1 VLSSSVQ
8 NDSQNDTFYQPLLNF
23 YELPSGIITKQ
34 RGVGPKGGPV
44 ERYVASVE
52 IVDHQG
58 DIISVEALAD
68 EMETYI
74 KGNGGIFQGIH
85 SNFPAGQVLDW
96 GFCKVA
102 GDTALWIDVEFYQFY
117 DSQKDFYKRTK
128 LPWGHKEKIAG
139 VSLGGKALE
148 RERVCDSG
156 RCFTHIKKLEAWEIS
171 GVGEPANPLARK
183 ILPDNTL
190 EGLGHKVV
198 FYGKS
203 YNDDRSA
210 EEKVSMNAVTKR
222 LRGPNG
228 RFISKDDDCI
238 DCSEDKPIVKNVC
251 PSCES
256 EMDKTFCKHCGS
268 NHGDY
273 SPEVGLKDLSK
284 EEDEDE
290 ETEKTLYEDAQGTV
304 VKDDAFAAIAKP
316 SDKEEKGYEKADKP
330 DYIDIDGDGNKTES
344 MKDAAEDKEEKKMYV
359 KEEDDCPTCKGECHC
374 EDKGMYAKE
383 DECPTCKG
391 NCGYSEKNMCKA
403 ELAKADTFTNYP
415 KSASNNAKKVLEWK
429 EKYGDEV
436 KGMTSVGW
444 NRANQLAKR
453 EALSKETV
461 KRMAQFN
468 RHRQNA
474 KVDPKY
480 KDTPWK
486 DNGYV
491 AWLGWGGTSGVNWAI
506 RTSESFKKGMEE
518 NEMSDEQ
525 KMAKPS
531 QYPVEEDKGSEEDM
545 TQIEELNSKIDTMMS
560 ALNIEKIADLIDEKI
575 NKSNEE
581 LLANLGK
588 ATPVAKEIV
597 KDGKTYVLKGEHD
610 DEDMDKE
617 DKEDMEK
624 EDEDEEVKKA
634 FTAKI
639 SELEKLL
646 KSRFADTP
654 TSNPVA
660 QDDNIAKGGVMKS
673 DLLKSVESAPH
684 LDKIEHR
691 DTFYNVK
698 YSNDDLEFQARIKKA
713 HQQTGFDPSVLG
725 MSLPSNEL

>member
-1 VLSSSVQ
+1 MLSSSVQ

-44 ERYVASVE
+44 ERYIASVE

-156 RCFTHIKKLEAWEIS
+156 TCFTHIKKLEAWEIS

-203 YNDDRSA
+203 FVDDRSA

-222 LRGPNG
+222 LRGPDG

-238 DCSEDKPIVKNVC
+238 DCSEDKPVVKNDDC
-251 PSCES
+251 SICKG
-256 EMDKTFCKHCGS
+256 EMDKHMCKHCGS
-268 NHGDY
+268 KHGDY

-284 EEDEDE
+284 DEDEDE

-316 SDKEEKGYEKADKP
+316 SDKEEKGYEKAEKP

-359 KEEDDCPTCKGECHC
+359 KEDEE
-374 EDKGMYAKE
+374 EEKGMYAKE
-383 DECPTCKG
+383 L
-391 NCGYSEKNMCKA
+391 SKA
-403 ELAKADTFTNYP
+403 ESFTNYP

-506 RTSESFKKGMEE
+506 RTSKSFKKGMEE
-518 NEMSDEQ
+518 AEMSDEQ

-581 LLANLGK
+581 LLATLGK
-588 ATPVAKEIV
+588 GTPVPKEIV
-597 KDGKTYVLKGEHD
+597 KDGKTYVLKADD

>member
-1 VLSSSVQ
+1 
-8 NDSQNDTFYQPLLNF
+8 
-23 YELPSGIITKQ
+23 
-34 RGVGPKGGPV
+34 
-44 ERYVASVE
+44 
-52 IVDHQG
+52 
-58 DIISVEALAD
+58 
-68 EMETYI
+68 
-74 KGNGGIFQGIH
+74 
-85 SNFPAGQVLDW
+85 
-96 GFCKVA
+96 
-102 GDTALWIDVEFYQFY
+102 
-117 DSQKDFYKRTK
+117 
-128 LPWGHKEKIAG
+128 
-139 VSLGGKALE
+139 
-148 RERVCDSG
+148 
-156 RCFTHIKKLEAWEIS
+156 
-171 GVGEPANPLARK
+171 
-183 ILPDNTL
+183 
-190 EGLGHKVV
+190 
-198 FYGKS
+198 
-203 YNDDRSA
+203 
-210 EEKVSMNAVTKR
+210 MNAVTKR

-238 DCSEDKPIVKNVC
+238 DCSEDKPIVKNDEC
-251 PSCES
+251 STCKG
-256 EMDKTFCKHCGS
+256 EMDKHMCKHCGS
-268 NHGDY
+268 KHGDY

-284 EEDEDE
+284 DEDEDE

-304 VKDDAFAAIAKP
+304 VKDDSFAAIAKP
-316 SDKEEKGYEKADKP
+316 SDKEEKGYHKEADESEEEEKGYHKEAKP

-359 KEEDDCPTCKGECHC
+359 KEDDCPTCKGECHC
-374 EDKGMYAKE
+374 EDKGMYAK
-383 DECPTCKG
+383 G
-391 NCGYSEKNMCKA
+391 LS
-403 ELAKADTFTNYP
+403 KADTFTNYP